1 MKRYSWDIFTYLGI
15 SIQIQGHEKISRGLR
30 HHCSGALINLDVL
43 ISPAGITPAQAG
55 ISLARMTRRGPGTYP
70 RGRVSRLR
78 CFGPRRQPRFS
89 VIRVEP
95 DRCHARGQPESRP
108 TSTVARSRAGGAG
121 LGGPG
126 PSRRHNVVV
135 TTATRRRRRSCRDS
149 LESSDL
155 DMTRITARAARRRRG
170 PPSPP

>member
-108 TSTVARSRAGGAG
+108 TSTVV
-121 LGGPG
+121 PG
-126 PSRRHNVVV
+126 RRGR
-135 TTATRRRRRSCRDS
+135 TRR
-149 LESSDL
+149 
-155 DMTRITARAARRRRG
+155 AWPK
-170 PPSPP
+170 PPSQCRRDDGNTSSPSKLP